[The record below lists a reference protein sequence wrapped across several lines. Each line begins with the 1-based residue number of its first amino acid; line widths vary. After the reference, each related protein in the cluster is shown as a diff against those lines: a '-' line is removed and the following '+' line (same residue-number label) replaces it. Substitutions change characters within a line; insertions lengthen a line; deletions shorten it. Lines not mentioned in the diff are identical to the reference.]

1 MQLCDYVVR
10 VLASRGVR
18 HVFGYPGASI
28 IPLMEAIER
37 HPDVSWVLMR
47 HEGSAALAAAA
58 SAKLTGRLAVCAAT
72 AGPGATNM
80 VTGVLDAHLDRAPVL
95 AVTGLVPSWKQS
107 RAGFQDVDAARLFST
122 LISRSVACGHP
133 DQLPSLL
140 RDSIGHAEQ
149 ERTVVHLA
157 LPANIQTVEVDDDDR
172 RFTTERQSE
181 VLRLQ
186 APPAAAIAM
195 VADELASAGDLVI
208 AVGARAVGAGP
219 AIEALAERLGAAIIT
234 SLDGKGVIDEAH
246 PSCLGVLGIF
256 GAPGVE
262 AGRKILEQAAGILA
276 FGLDD
281 LAPFVVDESGAQ
293 VRRLFQCEPDFSSVT
308 HQFHRDRTLCGGLPG
323 IAEELASRSSST
335 SASAGARERR
345 RPASARPVHE
355 PALDELPNDER
366 YVHPVSLLGSL
377 GDLLGPGAAVA
388 LDVGDHV
395 VWAAQFLQLQ
405 KRQRVLVSNR
415 LGTMGFC
422 LPALVAA
429 KLAQPSSDVV
439 GICGDGGFQMALGEL
454 LTAVQE
460 RLEVVLVVFNNGVLR
475 RVVAQQRIPFGTALT
490 NPDIVGLAR
499 ACGAQGA
506 VLDGRSDI
514 AGVLRAALA
523 HRGGPFVVDARLDP
537 AVQAPMAKAADGFVP
552 MDFA

>member
-1 MQLCDYVVR
+1 VQLCDYVVG

-28 IPLMEAIER
+28 IPLMDAIER
-37 HPDVSWVLMR
+37 HPDMSWVLMR

-58 SAKLTGRLAVCAAT
+58 GAKLTGRLAVCAAT

-80 VTGVLDAHLDRAPVL
+80 ATGVLDAHLDRAPVL
-95 AVTGLVPSWKQS
+95 ALTGLVASWKQS
-107 RAGFQDVDAARLFST
+107 RAGFQDVDAARFFGT
-122 LISRSVACGHP
+122 LIPNSVACGHP
-133 DQLPSLL
+133 DQLPGLL

-157 LPANIQTVEVDDDDR
+157 LPANIQTVDVDDGDP
-172 RFTTERQSE
+172 RFTTDRQSE
-181 VLRLQ
+181 ILRLQ
-186 APPAAAIAM
+186 PPPEAAIDT
-195 VADELASAGDLVI
+195 VAADLAGAGDLVI

-234 SLDGKGVIDEAH
+234 SLDGKGVIDESH
-246 PSCLGVLGIF
+246 PHCLGVLGIF
-256 GAPGVE
+256 GSPGVE
-262 AGRKILEQAAGILA
+262 ASRLALQQAAGIVA

-293 VRRLFQCEPDFSSVT
+293 VRRVFQCEPDFSSVT

-323 IAEELASRSSST
+323 IAEQLTSRLA
-335 SASAGARERR
+335 E
-345 RPASARPVHE
+345 ASARAAVPE
-355 PALDELPNDER
+355 RDELMPFPPFHER
-366 YVHPVSLLGSL
+366 YVHPVNLLRCL
-377 GDLLGPGAAVA
+377 GDVLGPDGVVA
-388 LDVGDHV
+388 LDVGDHT
-395 VWAAQFLQLQ
+395 VWAAHFLQLRR
-405 KRQRVLVSNR
+405 RQRVLVSNR

-422 LPALVAA
+422 LPALIAA
-429 KLAQPSSDVV
+429 KLARPQSEVV

-475 RVVAQQRIPFGTALT
+475 RVVAQQRIPFGTSLL
-490 NPDIVGLAR
+490 NPDIVGLAK
-499 ACGAQGA
+499 ACGAGGA

-514 AGVLRAALA
+514 ESVLRAALQ
-523 HRGGPFVVDARLDP
+523 HRGGPFVIDARLDP
-537 AVQAPMAKAADGFVP
+537 AVQAPMAKSADGFVP